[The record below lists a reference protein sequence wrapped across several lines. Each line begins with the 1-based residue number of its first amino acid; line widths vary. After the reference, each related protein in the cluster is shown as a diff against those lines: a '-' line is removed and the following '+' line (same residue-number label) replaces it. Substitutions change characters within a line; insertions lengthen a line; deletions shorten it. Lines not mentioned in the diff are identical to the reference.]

1 VVAGC
6 DTKVPIKL
14 CPEMADHPGEGRS
27 ASKVDKSRK
36 YIYLH
41 GFGNRELLFCHN
53 NSKANL
59 VRAIHERVFRVKGE
73 AGLQLP
79 PRPEPGVFSSRLT
92 NIRRAFEQL
101 MSDNYVPLSDRQF
114 IAQVPAPKRR
124 IYEAAMRRWYVN
136 GLHKGQCGVS
146 AFVKFEK
153 QVEDDTKPDPAP
165 RVIQTRS
172 PVYHYRLGRYTRF
185 IEHDIYKALENM
197 WGGPTVMKGM
207 NPNEVAGAIVTA
219 WRSFAKPV
227 GIGLDASRFD
237 QHVSRDAL
245 KWEHEIYSRCFKDN
259 AELRW
264 LLKQQLENVGYGDYP
279 GGQLRYK
286 TCGCRMSG
294 DMNTGLGNCLL
305 MCCMM
310 KAYVDS
316 LGVTARLIN
325 NGDDCVLIV
334 EEADLVRV
342 MDSYKQWFLDMGFKM
357 TLEGDGIAYIPEQ
370 ITFCQLQLV
379 FTGEHGWTMVRQL
392 KAVVKDAACLTPD
405 LSGVP
410 TWMGAV
416 GECGLAL
423 AGDIPVYGAIYQA
436 YKRMGDSNRRDGKLQ
451 RVTIGHNA
459 FRNTGMAL
467 ASKGMSRG
475 SNGVPTDE
483 ARASFYLA
491 FGIEP
496 ALQRCLEHRFE
507 SITMVS
513 SPTIEGFALHN
524 LLPRD

>member
-1 VVAGC
+1 MVAGC
-6 DTKVPIKL
+6 DTAVPIKL
-14 CPEMADHPGEGRS
+14 CPEMADHPGVGRG
-27 ASKVDKSRK
+27 ASKEDKTRK

-41 GFGNRELLFCHN
+41 GFGDSTKLFCHN

-73 AGLQLP
+73 EGLQLP
-79 PRPEPGVFSSRLT
+79 PRPAPGVFTSRLT
-92 NIRRAFEQL
+92 SVREAFERL
-101 MSDNYVPLSDRQF
+101 LSDNYVPLSDKQF
-114 IAQVPAPKRR
+114 LSQVPAPKRK
-124 IYEAAMRRWYVN
+124 IYESAIRKWYKS
-136 GLHKGQCGVS
+136 GLHKGMCGVS

-153 QVEDDTKPDPAP
+153 QVEDEEKPDPAP

-172 PVYHYRLGRYTRF
+172 PVYHYRAGRYTRV
-185 IEHDIYKALENM
+185 IEHDIYKTIEEI

-207 NPNEVAGAIVTA
+207 NPDQVAGAIVTA
-219 WRSFAKPV
+219 WESFSKPI

-245 KWEHEIYSRCFKDN
+245 IWEHGIYTRCFKDN

-264 LLKQQLENVGYGDYP
+264 LMKQQLENVGYGDYP
-279 GGQLRYK
+279 GGQIRYK
-286 TCGCRMSG
+286 TDGCRMSG

-305 MCCMM
+305 MCAMM
-310 KAYVDS
+310 KAYVDG
-316 LGVTARLIN
+316 LGVKARLIN

-334 EEADLVRV
+334 EEADLDVV
-342 MDSYKQWFLDMGFKM
+342 MNSYKQWFLEMGFKM
-357 TLEGDGIAYIPEQ
+357 TLEGGDIARRLEQ
-370 ITFCQLQLV
+370 IIFCQLQLV

-405 LSGVP
+405 LAGIP

-423 AGDIPVYGAIYQA
+423 AGDIPVYGAIYRA
-436 YKRMGDSNRRDGKLQ
+436 YQRMGNCSKRNGNQQ
-451 RVTIGHNA
+451 RITVGHAA

-467 ASKGMSRG
+467 ASRGMNRG
-475 SNGVPTDE
+475 AHGTPTDE

-496 ALQRCLEHRFE
+496 VLQRCLEQRFD
-507 SITMVS
+507 
-513 SPTIEGFALHN
+513 TIERTQDRVSGFSLHD
-524 LLPRD
+524 LLPRE